1 MNWDRAINRKARTTL
16 DTLEAVYED
25 RFQAEAYLEGLRLA
39 FLYHQGRDA
48 KFRFVVRH
56 EPGPFGDRWV
66 VERTR

>member
-16 DTLEAVYED
+16 EALEAVYED

-39 FLYHQGRDA
+39 FLYHHA
-48 KFRFVVRH
+48 KVRFVVRH

-66 VERTR
+66 VVP

>member
-1 MNWDRAINRKARTTL
+1 MNWDRAVSRKARTTL
-16 DTLEAVYED
+16 ETLEAVYED

-66 VERTR
+66 VERTK